1 MYEFNDILE
10 LFFGNIKK
18 LFFPE
23 DWLQIDLKFSKS
35 EIFAMLL
42 IDKKKEITMTELA
55 DYINVSMSTAN
66 GIIERLVKKGYV
78 KRDRSDS
85 DRRIVVL
92 QLTTEGSQLVI
103 NLKEFVSRYLKM
115 AFDELTDEE
124 IQSLIDIVLKI
135 MRGLQRKMDADA
147 AAAKPAENEIRK
159 IPIE

>member
-42 IDKKKEITMTELA
+42 VDRKKEITMTELA

-92 QLTTEGSQLVI
+92 QLTEEGSQLVL

-115 AFDELTDEE
+115 ALEELTEE
-124 IQSLIDIVLKI
+124 EVQSLIDIVLKI
-135 MRGLQRKMDADA
+135 MRGLQRKTDKDAS
-147 AAAKPAENEIRK
+147 AKPAESEIRK